1 MPEPQASATALE
13 GDVPLWGDDAFVVA
27 PASGRVDIDIALT
40 RPGAAVYKGAVVGVV
55 RRQRE
60 AEVIVSRFSGRV
72 ERALVEPGT
81 KVRPS
86 QPVLWIRK
94 TDSN

>member
-1 MPEPQASATALE
+1 MPKRQATPPE
-13 GDVPLWGDDAFVVA
+13 GEVPLWGDDAFVVA

-55 RRQRE
+55 RRSRDAQ
-60 AEVIVSRFSGRV
+60 VIVSRFSGRV
-72 ERALVEPGT
+72 QRALVERGT

-94 TDSN
+94 SDGK